1 MIDRK
6 QYMKNYLKKY
16 CSEIILCACGKQLR
30 KVFLKQHLNTER
42 HKLLMKLKE
51 FENTFKSKK

>member
-1 MIDRK
+1 
-6 QYMKNYLKKY
+6 MKDTLKKY
-16 CSEIILCACGKQLR
+16 FSEINLCDCGKKLR

-51 FENTFKSKK
+51 FENM

>member
-6 QYMKNYLKKY
+6 QYMKEYLKKY
-16 CSEIILCACGKQLR
+16 CSEIILCDCGKKLR

-51 FENTFKSKK
+51 FENM